1 MTFRTIVLRARRKF
15 QGVNKPVAAMAFLI
29 ALSIHY
35 YVKSIKHGEAQ
46 EAKEQV
52 PDCAVYLKG
61 QGGSDGTEK
70 TQR

>member
-1 MTFRTIVLRARRKF
+1 MTFRTVVLRARKNF
-15 QGVNKPVAAMAFLI
+15 QGMNKPMAALSFLI

-35 YVKSIKHGEAQ
+35 YVKSIKHSEAQ
-46 EAKEQV
+46 EVKEQV

>member
-1 MTFRTIVLRARRKF
+1 M
-15 QGVNKPVAAMAFLI
+15 AALAFLI

-35 YVKSIKHGEAQ
+35 YVKSIKHSEAQ
-46 EAKEQV
+46 EVKEQV